1 MENKMPRV
9 RQMNV
14 GEVDLLGL
22 WVAQSQINAL
32 KRAFSEG
39 KNVQV
44 EESSF
49 KDPQDYVQVLVDG
62 QPFTYIPG
70 Y

>member
-1 MENKMPRV
+1 MEDEMPRV

-32 KRAFSEG
+32 KQAFSEG

-49 KDPQDYVQVLVDG
+49 KDPKDYVQVLVDG